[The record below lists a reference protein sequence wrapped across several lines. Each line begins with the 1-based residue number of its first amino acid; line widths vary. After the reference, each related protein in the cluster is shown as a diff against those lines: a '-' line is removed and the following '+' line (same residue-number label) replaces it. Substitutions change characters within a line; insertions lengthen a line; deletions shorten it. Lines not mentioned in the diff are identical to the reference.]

1 MAKNDFKPFA
11 TGKGANVTSQSDW
24 EALPALLSGF
34 TAGKA
39 SSAQVNK
46 ALRQASFI
54 AAALAQYT
62 ASKSGQD
69 VLDDGDLS
77 GFIAKM
83 SAAFGKDFQTLDAT
97 LTALAGLATGADK
110 LPYFNGDDTAALTV
124 LTQVG
129 RDIIGK
135 NAIAD
140 VLTYLQLGEAAK
152 RAVGTGTNQI
162 PDMTSFT
169 AGPGWMKF
177 PSGKI
182 IQYGYH
188 TSSNSGA
195 VIINF
200 PIPFPTQC
208 YGVTGGGTDSNA
220 ANIAG
225 CQVIDNH
232 GFYLSAWLV
241 GSGIFNRTATNISWI
256 SVGI

>member
-1 MAKNDFKPFA
+1 MNRTDSPTKQSTPFGINGQREPLLPTTPPGDNTASYNLGFPPITMILKSAGGLPPKGQDMNQILYELSSLCRWFSAGAMNTYDSEFA
-11 TGKGANVTSQSDW
+11 TDIGGY
-24 EALPALLSGF
+24 PAG
-34 TAGKA
+34 
-39 SSAQVNK
+39 
-46 ALRQASFI
+46 SF
-54 AAALAQYT
+54 
-62 ASKSGQD
+62 
-69 VLDDGDLS
+69 VL
-77 GFIAKM
+77 
-83 SAAFGKDFQTLDAT
+83 
-97 LTALAGLATGADK
+97 
-110 LPYFNGDDTAALTV
+110 GDDLKTVYRCTTNGNTANPNSVTTGWVKVAEDIADILSLGTAAYK
-124 LTQVG
+124 
-129 RDIIGK
+129 D
-135 NAIAD
+135 
-140 VLTYLQLGEAAK
+140 
-152 RAVGTGTNQI
+152 VGTGTNQI
-162 PDMTSFT
+162 PDMASFT

-188 TSSNSGA
+188 TSSNSGT

-225 CQVIDNH
+225 CQVIDNQ

>member
-1 MAKNDFKPFA
+1 MNQILYELSSLCRWFSAGAMNTYDSEFA
-11 TGKGANVTSQSDW
+11 TDIGGY
-24 EALPALLSGF
+24 PAG
-34 TAGKA
+34 
-39 SSAQVNK
+39 
-46 ALRQASFI
+46 SF
-54 AAALAQYT
+54 
-62 ASKSGQD
+62 
-69 VLDDGDLS
+69 VL
-77 GFIAKM
+77 
-83 SAAFGKDFQTLDAT
+83 
-97 LTALAGLATGADK
+97 
-110 LPYFNGDDTAALTV
+110 GDDLKTVYRCTTNGNTANPNSVTTGWVKVAKDIADILSLGTAAYK
-124 LTQVG
+124 
-129 RDIIGK
+129 D
-135 NAIAD
+135 
-140 VLTYLQLGEAAK
+140 
-152 RAVGTGTNQI
+152 VGTGTNQI
-162 PDMTSFT
+162 PDMASFT